1 MIKIFSQQN
10 YKQIQLHSREPM
22 PQNTKSD
29 GKTYNP
35 EFLNSLL
42 KSAQT
47 EESDTDWAYLWSH
60 QTEMTASA
68 TSIENM
74 SCYSRA
80 QQLHKTETRSNI
92 KMIPILGWS
101 SHDSNQECK
110 FFQVCAMGKSIKC
123 SI

>member
-68 TSIENM
+68 TSIEKYVLLLK
-74 SCYSRA
+74 STTTA
-80 QQLHKTETRSNI
+80 QNGDTVKHQN
-92 KMIPILGWS
+92 
-101 SHDSNQECK
+101 DSNSWLV
-110 FFQVCAMGKSIKC
+110 FS
-123 SI
+123 